1 MSALGPPA
9 ARSGSRPRIVVTGGA
24 GFIGAHLISALCDRW
39 DADVVAIDNERSG
52 DWRRVT
58 APCARVTEDL
68 ASLSSTRYE
77 EICDEADLVFHLAAE
92 KYNSSKSTPERV
104 IDVNVSATERLFTAA
119 ARVGVPK
126 VVFTS
131 SLYAYGSMGP
141 EPMSERQL
149 PAPTTVYG
157 MSKIAGEHLLRVAR
171 RDHGLA
177 WSVAR
182 LFFVYG
188 PRQFAEGGYKSVIL
202 SNFERLRV
210 GDRPTIYG
218 DGTQALD
225 YVYIDDVVDALL
237 RLADRQHDGQ
247 LYNIGSGEAT
257 TVNDLTQRMLAV
269 AGSTL
274 APAHLDADWTAGS
287 RRVGDVRAAADG
299 LGWTA
304 TTELDE
310 GLARVWDWTVH
321 GG

>member
-1 MSALGPPA
+1 M
-9 ARSGSRPRIVVTGGA
+9 TGGA
-24 GFIGAHLISALCDRW
+24 GFIGAHLIGALHDRW
-39 DADVVAIDNERSG
+39 GAEVLAIDNERSG
-52 DWRRVT
+52 DWSRVT
-58 APCARVTEDL
+58 APCERVTKDL
-68 ASLSSTRYE
+68 AGMSVDDYSDV
-77 EICDEADLVFHLAAE
+77 CDGVDLVFHLAAE
-92 KYNSSKSTPERV
+92 KYNSSKSTPQRV
-104 IDVNVSATERLFTAA
+104 IDVNVSATERLFTGA
-119 ARVGVPK
+119 ARAGVPK

-141 EPMSERQL
+141 EPMSEQQL

-157 MSKIAGEHLLRVAR
+157 MSKVAGEHLLRVAQ

-177 WSVAR
+177 WSVGR

-225 YVYIDDVVDALL
+225 YVFIDDVVDALV
-237 RLADRQHDGQ
+237 RLADRRQDGQ

-257 TVNDLTQRMLAV
+257 AVNELTKRMRAV
-269 AGSTL
+269 AGST
-274 APAHLDADWTAGS
+274 ADPAHLDADWTAGS
-287 RRVGDVRAAADG
+287 RRVGDVQAAARG
-299 LGWTA
+299 LGWSA
-304 TTELDE
+304 STTLDA
-310 GLARVWDWTVH
+310 GLAKVWDWTVT